1 MRMIRI
7 EERKKDKMS
16 GYAEKALKSMGKL
29 MQCIEELGEDEYGDR
44 DDDWDE
50 DDFEEDDF
58 GQRGGYRMRREN
70 TGGGGGSMGQR
81 RSRRTGRFIR

>member
-1 MRMIRI
+1 MRVIRI
-7 EERKKDKMS
+7 EESKKEKMS

-50 DDFEEDDF
+50 DDFEEDDV